1 MSEENKAQKRDIL
14 AASEANVNFL
24 SNVLDPKDFKQFI
37 ALKEE
42 IKDTWHKKQVFRT
55 ETEMRM
61 SVLQDAKYPTKAS
74 KYWQCVREQNVF
86 FENLMSLSFDYRKNE
101 VKIKRLKKKLAEETD
116 PLRVEMLEIN
126 LEEKLY
132 GRANME
138 LVAKD
143 RMREI
148 EHWSRLKKE
157 YNDGTFDDKNVNT
170 HQAESYKYI
179 LTNKVK
185 TLTPG
190 SSQPEVFN
198 VVGQL
203 QTLERLEKEGVLLTA
218 PESKKQL
225 AKSNQQNNEMRIVT
239 RLEEGVKNG

>member
-24 SNVLDPKDFKQFI
+24 SNVLDPSDFKQFV

-225 AKSNQQNNEMRIVT
+225 AKSNQQNMKKSSIQ
-239 RLEEGVKNG
+239 EGVKNG

>member
-24 SNVLDPKDFKQFI
+24 SNVLDPLDFKQFV

-101 VKIKRLKKKLAEETD
+101 VKIIRLKKKLAEETD

-126 LEEKLY
+126 
-132 GRANME
+132 
-138 LVAKD
+138 
-143 RMREI
+143 I

-225 AKSNQQNNEMRIVT
+225 AKSNQQNNEMKIVT

>member
-1 MSEENKAQKRDIL
+1 MSEENKSTKRDIL

-61 SVLQDAKYPTKAS
+61 SVLQDAKYPTLAS

-101 VKIKRLKKKLAEETD
+101 VKIKRLQKKLTEATD
-116 PLRVEMLEIN
+116 PLKTEMLEIL

-148 EHWSRLKKE
+148 AQWSKLKTE
-157 YNDGTFDDKNVNT
+157 YDDGSFDTKNVNT
-170 HQAESYKYI
+170 HQAQSYKLI
-179 LTNKVK
+179 MQNKVK

-190 SSQPEVFN
+190 SSQAEVFN

-203 QTLERLEKEGVLLTA
+203 QTIERLEKEGILLTS
-218 PESKKQL
+218 PEALKQIKKEN
-225 AKSNQQNNEMRIVT
+225 K
-239 RLEEGVKNG
+239 

>member
-1 MSEENKAQKRDIL
+1 MSEENKSQKRDIL

-24 SNVLDPKDFKQFI
+24 SNVLDPSDFKQFV

>member
-24 SNVLDPKDFKQFI
+24 SNVLDPSDFKQFV

-225 AKSNQQNNEMRIVT
+225 AKSNQQNNEMKIVT

>member
-1 MSEENKAQKRDIL
+1 MSEEKKSTKRDIL

-24 SNVLDPKDFKQFI
+24 SNVLDPQDFKNFV

-101 VKIKRLKKKLAEETD
+101 VRIKRLKKKLAEETD
-116 PLRVEMLEIN
+116 SLKIEMLEIN

>member
-1 MSEENKAQKRDIL
+1 MSEEKKSEKRDIL

-203 QTLERLEKEGVLLTA
+203 QTLERLEREGVLLTA
-218 PESKKQL
+218 PENKKQL
-225 AKSNQQNNEMRIVT
+225 ARNDKQNEGIRIVT
-239 RLEEGVKNG
+239 TFEEGVKNG

>member
-24 SNVLDPKDFKQFI
+24 SNVLDPSDFKQFV

-225 AKSNQQNNEMRIVT
+225 TKSNQQNNEMRIVT